1 MYKFI
6 FLLSSIWTLVQAQPY
21 LTRQEAIART
31 LKFNYDIQLASV
43 DVKIADRNAVRAN
56 AGFVPRVGV
65 NAGGTRSVNDTRQR
79 FVSGQEVNR
88 QGAQSANLNGE
99 VFLQWTLF
107 DGGKMFT
114 TYQKLQEEA
123 HAARLKLQADA
134 ERAMVKLLQL
144 YDTWVLQHQLIQAQT
159 FTLTVSE
166 ERIKLSEARLA
177 SGKGNK
183 LEVLQAR
190 MDKNAQLARLDELE
204 QTKLQLLSELNV
216 MQGLDIRTV
225 YQPADT
231 QLLKFETPFDSLR
244 TLTLHRNRNLKVLE
258 KNIALRQLELK
269 AQKASAFPQI
279 SLNVS
284 YGLNRLTNEA
294 GFLLFNNTA
303 SLLGG
308 ITASWMLY
316 DAGNL
321 RRQTQNQL
329 LMQARAQTEFDRQ
342 RTELEAR
349 LQIGWAH
356 YLRQKQQVQ
365 REEENRAFSIDA
377 MEIAMER
384 YRIGSSSTLELML
397 VQQEV
402 TQAESRLAHA
412 KHNCN
417 QAVIQLLALD
427 GSLMIPE

>member
-1 MYKFI
+1 MFKFI

-88 QGAQSANLNGE
+88 QGAHSANLNGE

-123 HAARLKLQADA
+123 HVARLKLQADA

-244 TLTLHRNRNLKVLE
+244 TLTFHRNRNLKVLE

-402 TQAESRLAHA
+402 TQAESRLAYA

>member
-1 MYKFI
+1 
-6 FLLSSIWTLVQAQPY
+6 
-21 LTRQEAIART
+21 
-31 LKFNYDIQLASV
+31 
-43 DVKIADRNAVRAN
+43 
-56 AGFVPRVGV
+56 
-65 NAGGTRSVNDTRQR
+65 
-79 FVSGQEVNR
+79 
-88 QGAQSANLNGE
+88 
-99 VFLQWTLF
+99 
-107 DGGKMFT
+107 
-114 TYQKLQEEA
+114 
-123 HAARLKLQADA
+123 
-134 ERAMVKLLQL
+134 
-144 YDTWVLQHQLIQAQT
+144 
-159 FTLTVSE
+159 
-166 ERIKLSEARLA
+166 
-177 SGKGNK
+177 
-183 LEVLQAR
+183 
-190 MDKNAQLARLDELE
+190 LE
-204 QTKLQLLSELNV
+204 QIKLQLLSELNV

-244 TLTLHRNRNLKVLE
+244 TLTFHRNRNLKVLE

-402 TQAESRLAHA
+402 TQAESRLAYA